1 MLITLLILIPEV
13 FLMGRRHLQL
23 VIGLGILFIYL
34 VAVIG
39 CSQPQS
45 KPAPKQSS
53 EKSKMVP
60 GELKQLK
67 ESLDQLY
74 EELRPEL
81 PAKEGEQQEGAQ
93 AGQQNNEQ
101 GGQQE
106 GKAKQ
111 SQQQGG
117 GKQQGQ
123 GGQSDQVDWNKL
135 QSQAE
140 RIHSQWNRF
149 EPKAVEA
156 GASQSDINGI
166 EEELDNLTKMI
177 TAKNRS
183 GARLAVNRAASYLPS
198 FMKLYATKVPPDLY
212 LMEVY
217 TRNVMSKVD
226 DGDWGGAE
234 QDMLKMKT
242 TWSQL
247 LVQLKDES
255 KAETDKTHMAQ
266 LDLEDALQKRDQ
278 VLVLIKGNILEKNLD
293 DLITKQ
299 EAKI

>member
-1 MLITLLILIPEV
+1 
-13 FLMGRRHLQL
+13 MGRRHLQL
-23 VIGLGILFIYL
+23 VIVLGIIFVYL
-34 VAVIG
+34 AATVG

-45 KPAPKQSS
+45 KPVPEQSS
-53 EKSKMVP
+53 EGRVP
-60 GELKQLK
+60 VPSELKQLQA
-67 ESLDQLY
+67 SLDQLY
-74 EELRPEL
+74 EELKPEL
-81 PAKEGEQQEGAQ
+81 PQTGGNQQQGGQ
-93 AGQQNNEQ
+93 TGQQNSEQ

-106 GKAKQ
+106 GQ
-111 SQQQGG
+111 TDQGQQQGKG
-117 GKQQGQ
+117 DNQQDQ
-123 GGQSDQVDWNKL
+123 GGQADQVDWNKL

-140 RIHSQWNRF
+140 KIHDQWNRF
-149 EPKAVEA
+149 ETKAVEA
-156 GASQSDINGI
+156 GARQADIDGI
-166 EEELDNLTKMI
+166 EEELDKLPMMI

-183 GARLAVNRAASYLPS
+183 GARLAVNKAAAYLPN
-198 FMKLYATKVPPDLY
+198 FMELYSTKAPPALY
-212 LMEVY
+212 LMQVL

-278 VLVLIKGNILEKNLD
+278 LLVLIKGNILEKNLD
-293 DLITKQ
+293 DLIKKQ
-299 EAKI
+299 EAKM

>member
-1 MLITLLILIPEV
+1 MA
-13 FLMGRRHLQL
+13 RRHLQL
-23 VIGLGILFIYL
+23 VIGIGIIFLYL
-34 VAVIG
+34 AAAVG

-45 KPAPKQSS
+45 KPAPERSS
-53 EKSKMVP
+53 EESKQIP
-60 GELKQLK
+60 AELKQLQ
-67 ESLDQLY
+67 ESLDQFY

-81 PAKEGEQQEGAQ
+81 PETMGEQQEGGQ
-93 AGQQNNEQ
+93 TGQQNSEQ

-106 GKAKQ
+106 GKTDQ
-111 SQQQGG
+111 GQQQGG
-117 GKQQGQ
+117 GDKEQGQ
-123 GGQSDQVDWNKL
+123 GGKADQVDWNKL
-135 QSQAE
+135 QFHAE
-140 RIHSQWNRF
+140 KIHDQWNRF
-149 EPKAVEA
+149 ETKAVEA
-156 GASQSDINGI
+156 GARQADIDGI
-166 EEELDNLTKMI
+166 EEELDKLPVMV

-183 GARLAVNRAASYLPS
+183 GARLAVNNAAGYLPN
-198 FMKLYATKVPPDLY
+198 FMELYSTKAPPALY
-212 LMEVY
+212 LMQVL

-278 VLVLIKGNILEKNLD
+278 LLVLIKGNILEKNLD
-293 DLITKQ
+293 DLIKQQ

>member
-1 MLITLLILIPEV
+1 
-13 FLMGRRHLQL
+13 MGRRYLQL
-23 VIGLGILFIYL
+23 VIGIGIIFVYL
-34 VAVIG
+34 AAAVG

-53 EKSKMVP
+53 EESKPVP
-60 GELKQLK
+60 GELKQLQ

-74 EELRPEL
+74 EELKPEL
-81 PAKEGEQQEGAQ
+81 PETMGEQQKGGQVGQQNSEQGEQQEGKSD
-93 AGQQNNEQ
+93 Q
-101 GGQQE
+101 G
-106 GKAKQ
+106 
-111 SQQQGG
+111 QQQGEG
-117 GKQQGQ
+117 GNQQGQ
-123 GGQSDQVDWNKL
+123 GGQADKVDWNKL

-140 RIHSQWNRF
+140 KIHDQWNRF
-149 EPKAVEA
+149 EVKAVEA
-156 GASQSDINGI
+156 GARQSDIDGI
-166 EEELDNLTKMI
+166 EEELDKLPVMI

-183 GARLAVNRAASYLPS
+183 GARLAVNSAAGYLPN
-198 FMKLYATKVPPDLY
+198 FMELYSTKVPPDLY
-212 LMEVY
+212 LMQVL

-247 LVQLKDES
+247 LVQLKDAS
-255 KAETDKTHMAQ
+255 KGETDKTHMAQ

-293 DLITKQ
+293 DLIKKQ
-299 EAKI
+299 EAKM

>member
-1 MLITLLILIPEV
+1 
-13 FLMGRRHLQL
+13 MGRRYLPL
-23 VIGLGILFIYL
+23 LIGIGIIFVYL
-34 VAVIG
+34 ATVVG

-45 KPAPKQSS
+45 KPLPEQSS
-53 EKSKMVP
+53 EESKQVP
-60 GELKQLK
+60 GEFKQLQ

-74 EELRPEL
+74 EELRPKL

-93 AGQQNNEQ
+93 AGQQNAGQQNNEQ

-111 SQQQGG
+111 SQQQGE

-123 GGQSDQVDWNKL
+123 GGQTDQVDWNKL

-140 RIHSQWNRF
+140 KLHDKWNRF

-156 GASQSDINGI
+156 GATQTDIKGI
-166 EEELDNLTKMI
+166 EEELDNLTMMI

-183 GARLAVNRAASYLPS
+183 GARLAVNRAAGYLPN

-212 LMEVY
+212 LMQVL
-217 TRNVMSKVD
+217 TRNVMAKVD

-255 KAETDKTHMAQ
+255 KAETDKTHLAQ

-278 VLVLIKGNILEKNLD
+278 VLVLIKGNILEKNLA
-293 DLITKQ
+293 DLIKKQ
-299 EAKI
+299 EAKL